1 MGALRA
7 AALADVAYAD
17 FAKLDI
23 RVARVV
29 SAEPIPGKTRIL
41 EGRID
46 IGGETRRVII
56 GGAEH
61 YAPADMVGRA
71 VVAIV
76 NLEPK
81 EVAGV
86 VSDAMLLAAD
96 DGGRPVWLTAGA
108 DAAPGT
114 PIR

>member
-1 MGALRA
+1 MAPFAAGALDA
-7 AALADVAYAD
+7 VPYAD
-17 FAKLDI
+17 FARLDI

-41 EGRID
+41 RGRID
-46 IGGETRRVII
+46 IGGEERTVII

-61 YAPADMVGRA
+61 YAPSDMAGRA

-96 DGGRPVWLTAGA
+96 DGGRPVWLTAG
-108 DAAPGT
+108 DGAAPGT

>member
-1 MGALRA
+1 MA
-7 AALADVAYAD
+7 AVPYAD
-17 FAKLDI
+17 FARLDI

-29 SAEPIPGKTRIL
+29 SAEAVPGKTRIL
-41 EGRID
+41 KGRID
-46 IGGETRRVII
+46 IGGEERTVII

-61 YAPADMVGRA
+61 YAPSDMVGRA

-86 VSDAMLLAAD
+86 ASGAMLLAAD
-96 DGGRPVWLTAGA
+96 GGGRPEWLTAGGG
-108 DAAPGT
+108 AAPGT
-114 PIR
+114 RIR

>member
-1 MGALRA
+1 LET
-7 AALADVAYAD
+7 VPYSD
-17 FAKLDI
+17 FARLDI
-23 RVARVV
+23 RAARVT

-41 EGRID
+41 KGRID
-46 IGGETRRVII
+46 IGGEERTVII

-61 YAPADMVGRA
+61 YAPQDMVGRM
-71 VVAIV
+71 VVAVV

-86 VSDAMLLAAD
+86 VSGAMLLAAD
-96 DGGRPVWLTAGA
+96 DGGRPAWLAAGEG
-108 DAAPGT
+108 AAPGT

>member
-1 MGALRA
+1 MDA
-7 AALADVAYAD
+7 VPYSD
-17 FAKLDI
+17 FSRLDI

-41 EGRID
+41 RGRID
-46 IGGETRRVII
+46 IGGEERTVII

-61 YAPADMVGRA
+61 YAPADLVGRA
-71 VVAIV
+71 VVAVV

-86 VSDAMLLAAD
+86 VSGAMLLAAD
-96 DGGRPVWLTAGA
+96 DGGRPVWLTAGGE
-108 DAAPGT
+108 AAPGT
-114 PIR
+114 PVR